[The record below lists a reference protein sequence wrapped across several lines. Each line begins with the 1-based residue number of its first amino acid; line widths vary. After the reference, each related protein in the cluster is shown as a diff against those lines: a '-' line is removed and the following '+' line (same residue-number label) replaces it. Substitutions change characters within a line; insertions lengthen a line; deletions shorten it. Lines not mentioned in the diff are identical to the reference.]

1 MIKSI
6 FKGMIIG
13 IANIVPGVSG
23 GTLAISMGIYDK
35 LIYAITH
42 LFKDFKKC
50 FKILLP
56 IAIGA
61 AIGIVGLSFLIE
73 YMFDK
78 IPFQTNLLFIGL
90 ILGGVP
96 TIYSKVSHNKIKVHH
111 IILFLLFFI
120 AILSMSFLG
129 EGKEEAVVITFST
142 ISILKLFGI
151 GIIASATMVVP
162 GVSGSMILILMGYYT
177 PIISTINSFIKNFLQ
192 FDISGMLDNLK
203 LLVPFGLGIVIGI
216 FAIAKIIELL
226 FEKFEGEVYWAIIGL
241 IFASILSI
249 IISLDYSQINVLT
262 IITGIITFIAGFY
275 AARKLE

>member
-1 MIKSI
+1 MIKNI

-13 IANIVPGVSG
+13 IANIIPGVSG

-35 LIYAITH
+35 IIYAITH

-56 IAIGA
+56 IAIGV
-61 AIGIVGLSFLIE
+61 AIAVVGLSFLIE

-78 IPFQTNLLFIGL
+78 IPFQTNLLFVGL

-96 TIYSKVSHNKIKVHH
+96 TIWSKISHKKIEVHN

-120 AILSMSFLG
+120 FILGMSFLSDN
-129 EGKEEAVVITFST
+129 KEEAVTISFST
-142 ISILKLFGI
+142 ITVLKLFGI

-162 GVSGSMILILMGYYT
+162 GVSGSMILMLMGYYT
-177 PIISTINSFIKNFLQ
+177 PIISTINDFIKNLMKFHINGL
-192 FDISGMLDNLK
+192 IDNIK
-203 LLVPFGLGIVIGI
+203 ILLPFGVGIVIGI
-216 FAIAKIIELL
+216 FVLAKIIEIL
-226 FEKFEGEVYWAIIGL
+226 FEKFPIEVYWSITGL
-241 IFASILSI
+241 IIASTLAIILSI
-249 IISLDYSQINVLT
+249 GSFEINVIT
-262 IITGIITFIAGFY
+262 IGTGIIAFIVGFY